1 MVFAPDIDAAASQAY
16 ESKGGFFS
24 GGKRTNKKFY
34 EDLSRGRKT
43 QEREKALE
51 IPGELSA
58 LERFKKSQQITDTNP
73 YGRDGF
79 MTRVFGISP
88 SNVDYS
94 KRIPSQGIQD
104 IINTKY
110 RQFLD
115 PFVSGTSGALKRG
128 VREGQTTGF
137 GKAKSVPKQQSGKEV
152 LARALFSSASPLG
165 LPLSFLDTKER
176 MISDSPEYTQ
186 RVSEGPQGIMGYV
199 NKAVSP
205 LLGGADVPQ
214 GIETLTSAFKNILNL
229 TGRGG
234 PEEVPTDR
242 PSFIMNPARDNP
254 VVDETSIIPL
264 NAFENMDIA
273 FQTRDMLPSIL
284 EFEALRRLV

>member
-1 MVFAPDIDAAASQAY
+1 
-16 ESKGGFFS
+16 
-24 GGKRTNKKFY
+24 
-34 EDLSRGRKT
+34 
-43 QEREKALE
+43 
-51 IPGELSA
+51 
-58 LERFKKSQQITDTNP
+58 
-73 YGRDGF
+73 
-79 MTRVFGISP
+79 
-88 SNVDYS
+88 
-94 KRIPSQGIQD
+94 
-104 IINTKY
+104 
-110 RQFLD
+110 
-115 PFVSGTSGALKRG
+115 
-128 VREGQTTGF
+128 
-137 GKAKSVPKQQSGKEV
+137 
-152 LARALFSSASPLG
+152 
-165 LPLSFLDTKER
+165 
-176 MISDSPEYTQ
+176 
-186 RVSEGPQGIMGYV
+186 MGYV